1 MSTSS
6 PTIPA
11 DVAAHVLFHYG
22 REGGYQAGSFTTAL
36 LNAMGTADP
45 GNLDK
50 LAAGFPEYVAAVTA
64 IHYDPAG
71 VEHLQDLAAG
81 RCTRCK
87 TDDGPNTP
95 TGLCEP
101 CAQPMPLDGV
111 A

>member
-1 MSTSS
+1 MNTSN

-36 LNAMGTADP
+36 LTAMGTADP
-45 GNLDK
+45 SNLDK
-50 LAAGFPEYVAAVTA
+50 LALGFPGYVAAVTA
-64 IHYDPAG
+64 IHYDPNG
-71 VEHLQDLAAG
+71 IERLQDIAAG

-87 TDDGPNTP
+87 QDDGPFTP
-95 TGLCEP
+95 DDLCEA
-101 CAQPMPLDGV
+101 CARPMPLDGV

>member
-6 PTIPA
+6 PTIPPE
-11 DVAAHVLFHYG
+11 VAAHVLFHYG

-36 LNAMGTADP
+36 LAAMGTADP
-45 GNLDK
+45 SNLDR

-64 IHYDPAG
+64 IHYDPDG
-71 VEHLQDLAAG
+71 VERLQDLAAV

-87 TDDGPNTP
+87 QNDGPFTDA
-95 TGLCEP
+95 GLCEA
-101 CAQPMPLDGV
+101 CARPMPLDGV